1 MIKKLLITVGYI
13 MASIIIAQGQIENSF
28 VVVNY
33 NNAAQNDMRHIAGK
47 YCRSNPYKS
56 SFNSFLHHLVNDPT
70 LKDKEQIKKTDSTL
84 YSFSAF
90 YTRHQP
96 FALKSQKVQV
106 SLWEESVLL
115 NDSLSVRDT
124 LVNYILSA
132 YYPNTATNQK
142 NVKKIVKRIFK
153 KAKPYFAEATRTES
167 RNKKKE
173 LVGGGYNM
181 FLLMHGIAPLG
192 ILWDIDEKSQE
203 IGLHLV
209 FRIRNR
215 NNRSETPVP
224 LRPRFGRTIPS
235 G

>member
-1 MIKKLLITVGYI
+1 MIKKLFLTISYIIVG
-13 MASIIIAQGQIENSF
+13 IIVTRGQIENSF

-33 NNAAQNDMRHIAGK
+33 NNATQNDMRHIADK

-56 SFNSFLHHLVNDPT
+56 SFNDFLHHLVNDPT

-96 FALKSQKVQV
+96 FSLKSSKVQV

-115 NDSLSVRDT
+115 NASLSVRDT

-132 YYPNTATNQK
+132 YYPNTAANRK
-142 NVKKIVKRIFK
+142 KKKKIVKRIFK
-153 KAKPYFAEATRTES
+153 KAKPYFSEATKTEAK
-167 RNKKKE
+167 NKKKE
-173 LVGGGYNM
+173 VIGGGYNM

-192 ILWDIDEKSQE
+192 ILWEIDNKKEE

-224 LRPRFGRTIPS
+224 LRPRFGKPAPTT
-235 G
+235 